1 MDDLLLEIEA
11 VLWSSKV
18 DDLPPLLI
26 LGVKL
31 VRFVYAI
38 IRDVLTTT
46 LTLRAM
52 GLVYITILS
61 VVPMLALVFA
71 ALKGFGF
78 HRSSVKPALDNLLHR
93 WVKKVPNSPISSSP

>member
-31 VRFVYAI
+31 VRFIYAI

-71 ALKGFGF
+71 GLKGLVSIGPTLSQ
-78 HRSSVKPALDNLLHR
+78 RSATCSRHLATR
-93 WVKKVPNSPISSSP
+93 A